1 MGTLCNACG
10 INYRRALHKS
20 RGTLDL
26 DQLARAMGPSR
37 PSIQKSLKRLRRTK
51 RASASSLCV
60 AFQSAA
66 SAPLHLIDAIPTQPT
81 EFASPPTT
89 APQSPVDVRT
99 PPTPLLPSIH
109 MLLNELTED
118 KRH

>member
-51 RASASSLCV
+51 RSATPLNAGINTSTAV
-60 AFQSAA
+60 AALQLVDMEVSR
-66 SAPLHLIDAIPTQPT
+66 SNEL
-81 EFASPPTT
+81 ASPPIT

-109 MLLNELTED
+109 VLLNGLTPQ
-118 KRH
+118 RH

>member
-51 RASASSLCV
+51 RAAASSHGIG
-60 AFQSAA
+60 FHSAA
-66 SAPLHLIDAIPTQPT
+66 AALQLVDVSTSRST
-81 EFASPPTT
+81 EFASPATT

-109 MLLNELTED
+109 VLLNGLTEQEE
-118 KRH
+118 H